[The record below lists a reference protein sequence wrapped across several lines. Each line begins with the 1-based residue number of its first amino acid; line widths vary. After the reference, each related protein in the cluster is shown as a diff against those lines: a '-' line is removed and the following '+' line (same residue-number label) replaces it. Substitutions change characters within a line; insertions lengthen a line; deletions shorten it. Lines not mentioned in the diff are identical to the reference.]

1 MPPDT
6 VWHFI
11 GHIQT
16 NKVKKLVSVPNLAL
30 VESVDSIKLA
40 GKLQKELA
48 KTDRQSPLPILVQV
62 QTGDEGTKNGLAVS
76 DVDEMIKFLAN
87 ECPKL

>member
-1 MPPDT
+1 MPADT

-40 GKLQKELA
+40 EKLQKELA
-48 KTDRQSPLPILVQV
+48 KTDRQTPL
-62 QTGDEGTKNGLAVS
+62 
-76 DVDEMIKFLAN
+76 
-87 ECPKL
+87 